1 VLPLSMWRWA
11 YKTTQ
16 LVGGRSR
23 LVLRISGHIAGIVNA
38 PNRKANHWTNDAHC
52 LPTPSYGS
60 RPPH

>member
-1 VLPLSMWRWA
+1 
-11 YKTTQ
+11 
-16 LVGGRSR
+16 
-23 LVLRISGHIAGIVNA
+23 VLRISGHIAGIVNA